1 MSKSMQVRIVF
12 CSRCPFAQQLIKMI
26 LPHAYNYAF
35 REFHPSAGGI

>member
-1 MSKSMQVRIVF
+1 LFFAAAARS
-12 CSRCPFAQQLIKMI
+12 AQQLIKMI